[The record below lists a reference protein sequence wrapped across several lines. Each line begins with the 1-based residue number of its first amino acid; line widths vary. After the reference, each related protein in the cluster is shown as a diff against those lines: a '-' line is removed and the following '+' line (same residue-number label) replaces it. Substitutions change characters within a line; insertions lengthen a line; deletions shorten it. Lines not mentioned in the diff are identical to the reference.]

1 MAFSDPQTITIDA
14 IAKICNLVEP
24 GTNKSVYATADE
36 EIKLTISHQTTSKD
50 RTRRMVRIDRRIVAA
65 DPLTSKNEYKTAGIY
80 LVIDEPEYGFSDT
93 DLDKVVQG
101 FCAWLSSANVG
112 KILSGQH

>member
-1 MAFSDPQTITIDA
+1 MAFSDPQTIKINTVD
-14 IAKICNLVEP
+14 KICNLVEP

-36 EIKLTISHQTTSKD
+36 EIKFTISHQATTKD
-50 RTRRMVRIDRRIVAA
+50 RTRRLARVDQRVVAA
-65 DPLTSKNEYKTAGIY
+65 DPLTSKNEYKTAGVY

-93 DLDKVVQG
+93 DLNNIVQG
-101 FCAWLSSANVG
+101 LVAWLTATNVG